1 MATYRA
7 ASFFTWNEI
16 KEAHLTWAEAQALS
30 DENFIK
36 LMQVKL
42 NRFSPQTPEQ
52 AENKDILIR
61 LAKNLAFALTCD
73 VLKFA
78 AKECVLTLWKAIL
91 SLTQQ

>member
-30 DENFIK
+30 DENFVK

-52 AENKDILIR
+52 AKRKDILIR

-73 VLKFA
+73 ALKFT
-78 AKECVLTLWKAIL
+78 AKACVSTLWKAVL
-91 SLTQQ
+91 ALTQS

>member
-7 ASFFTWNEI
+7 ASLFTWNEI

-42 NRFSPQTPEQ
+42 NRFPPQTPEQ
-52 AENKDILIR
+52 AETKDMLIR
-61 LAKNLAFALTCD
+61 LAQNLAFALTCD
-73 VLKFA
+73 ALKFA
-78 AKECVLTLWKAIL
+78 AKSCISTFWKIVL
-91 SLTQQ
+91 SLTQR